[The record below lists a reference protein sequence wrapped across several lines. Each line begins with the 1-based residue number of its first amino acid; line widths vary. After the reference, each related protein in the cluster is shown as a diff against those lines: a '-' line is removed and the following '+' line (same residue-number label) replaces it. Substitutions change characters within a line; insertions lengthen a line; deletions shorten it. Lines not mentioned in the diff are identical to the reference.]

1 MNLLV
6 FQEDKAY
13 IKQCLENGEVDYME
27 VASEAAE
34 TQFFEYLNSRG
45 LLQQLA
51 DTYPFRRKKQEVPM
65 WLYVA
70 SDISLRLHGMQSFHG
85 YPLVIR
91 TGGLINALGPEVGK
105 KVMHPET
112 GQMTLHCSGFNSKN
126 SYDRQTPCDQDWLR
140 KMARATEFDKLLSWY
155 NTQIPQLL
163 KSQELFDDEG
173 IFIGDAS
180 YIFIPDNEHYEGSVV
195 LLFDEHNHP
204 VNKEELSKEQ
214 LRRCTYKRC
223 YKWVELIHT
232 NTKGEFFFF
241 VAMHLTSGKDH
252 ECPILYNLVENFL
265 QGVGRGIMKWL
276 IVDRGFLDGG
286 QIGHLKRDWGV
297 NTLSGLKSNMAI
309 LEDAL
314 GLLRMGEANWQDYRQ
329 VPLKQ
334 SLPPAD
340 KPEVIVKRE
349 QARQRTLKAQN
360 RWTEDKALEKIV
372 VFNDLES
379 WDACC
384 VPLTVVLTAQEEKPH
399 WGLVTTF
406 HTQDGSLLRD
416 LYHLRETIEER
427 HRQTKL
433 FWDLTGFHSPNF
445 NLVTN
450 QVVFV
455 GLAYTLLQMQLLDE
469 NKPELN
475 RMTRIS
481 LKGQLLPYSNHI
493 VIYNKQY
500 FAFFNVPEYT
510 QIIMDIVEPGKSKLR
525 KRVRKL
531 QREFLHGMK
540 NPRGP

>member
-112 GQMTLHCSGFNSKN
+112 GQMTLYCSGFNSKN

-163 KSQELFDDEG
+163 KSQGLFDHEG

-180 YIFIPDNEHYEGSVV
+180 HIFIPDNEHYEGSVV

-232 NTKGEFFFF
+232 NSKGEFFFF
-241 VAMHLTSGKDH
+241 VGMHLTSGKDH
-252 ECPILYNLVENFL
+252 ECPILYNLVEDFL
-265 QGVGRGIMKWL
+265 QVVGRGIMKWL

-286 QIGHLKRDWGV
+286 QIGHLKSDWGV

-309 LEDAL
+309 LEDAR
-314 GLLRMGEANWQDYRQ
+314 GLLRMGEANWQDYRP
-329 VPLKQ
+329 VSLKQ

-360 RWTEDKALEKIV
+360 RWSEDKAVEKIV
-372 VFNDLES
+372 VFNDLTS

-384 VPLTVVLTAQEEKPH
+384 VPLTVVLTAQKEEPP

-433 FWDLTGFHSPNF
+433 FWDLTSFHSPNF

-469 NKPELN
+469 NRPELN

-510 QIIMDIVEPGKSKLR
+510 QIIMDIVEPGKSKLQ

-540 NPRGP
+540 NPRSP